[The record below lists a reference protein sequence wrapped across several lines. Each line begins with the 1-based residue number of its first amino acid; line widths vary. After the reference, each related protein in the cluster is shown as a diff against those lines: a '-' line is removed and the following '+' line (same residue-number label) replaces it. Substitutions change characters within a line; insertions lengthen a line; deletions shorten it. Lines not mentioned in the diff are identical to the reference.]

1 MTRLDLRYN
10 WGSTLSEENPDLYR
24 QLNDVYTSI
33 AEKSNGKT
41 NKHKQEKKSPPAP
54 GSASPVN
61 KTFDI
66 GDIWV
71 REDTNT
77 AWIMTSRTTPEVAHW
92 QQIT

>member
-1 MTRLDLRYN
+1 MTRLDSSYN

-41 NKHKQEKKSPPAP
+41 NKTRSSGVPSSDSDANKS
-54 GSASPVN
+54 
-61 KTFDI
+61 FDI

-71 REDTNT
+71 DKIGPN
-77 AWIMTSRTTPEVAHW
+77 AHIMVDRTTPEQVTW
-92 QQIT
+92 KQIT